1 MIKLFASDLDGTLL
15 NAFHKVDGS
24 VRSAVRAVT
33 DAGLH
38 MAVATGRT
46 FRATSDYEFGDL
58 KIEVVCANGALIL
71 DRASRIIR
79 HRAVDPAFIE
89 ALLGSFPQACFEC
102 VGLDRIYVTT
112 SEEVRFAQFRAD
124 GLLRRIVMA
133 GMRGRRRQMSA
144 NCLYSQGVSD
154 ILSHEVVKI
163 NARIADPG
171 LEREVHAFI
180 DEHADSVVNTP
191 FNPVM
196 FEITDKDVNKG
207 EAVAWLAR
215 YLGIA
220 EDEVAVY
227 GDGGN
232 DLVMLDRFK
241 HAYATSN
248 GTDAAKCAA
257 GTVIGSCAF
266 HAVPRHIRSTLREQ
280 GRIAKPRYIRIS

>member
-71 DRASRIIR
+71 DRSSKIIR
-79 HRAVDPAFIE
+79 HRAVDPSFIE
-89 ALLGSFPQACFEC
+89 ALLGAFPQACFEC
-102 VGLDRIYVTT
+102 VGLDYVYITT

-144 NCLYSQGVSD
+144 NCLYSRGISD

-180 DEHADSVVNTP
+180 NEHADSVVNTP

-241 HAYATSN
+241 HAYAPSN
-248 GTDAAKCAA
+248 GTDAAKRAA
-257 GTVIGSCAF
+257 GTVIGSCRL
-266 HAVPRHIRSTLREQ
+266 HAVPRHIRLMVREQ
-280 GRIAKPRYIRIS
+280 EQGMRYTRI